1 MTRLWIVR
9 AGAHG
14 ERELAAIDQSK
25 LFPGFLEVGDLS
37 TCADRDAVLELLSF
51 GAILGTL
58 LSDILLALLDPRI
71 RLE

>member
-1 MTRLWIVR
+1 MSRLWIVR

-37 TCADRDAVLELLSF
+37 ACADRDWLLPFKEKLDNRATNQEWFELQQ
-51 GAILGTL
+51 AQE
-58 LSDILLALLDPRI
+58 A
-71 RLE
+71 

>member
-14 ERELAAIDQSK
+14 ERELAAIEQSK

-37 TCADRDAVLELLSF
+37 VRKDREAVLAELQTAMPDA
-51 GAILGTL
+51 GAG
-58 LSDILLALLDPRI
+58 
-71 RLE
+71 RLRNFAA